1 MKDCFTFDARNV
13 PVFNSFPKR
22 NGEDKAQLEHNIMKL
37 LVASMKNYRTAI
49 WKEVAV
55 INLFSTDCPFCL
67 GFFSSS
73 YSVFLNARNV
83 PVFNSLTKRNG
94 EDKAQLE
101 HNIMKLVVASMKN
114 YRTAIWKE
122 VAVINLFSTDCPFCL
137 GFFSSSY
144 SVFLN
149 ARNVPVFN
157 SLTKRNGE
165 DEAQLEHNIMK
176 LVVASSCGAA
186 SHA

>member
-1 MKDCFTFDARNV
+1 MRTRHSWSIWLLKTGRQRYRQKWLSWTCLVLIAHFSERLLYFIDARNF
-13 PVFNSFPKR
+13 PVFNSLTKC

-37 LVASMKNYRTAI
+37 VVASLKNWRTAV

-67 GFFSSS
+67 GFFSSC
-73 YSVFLNARNV
+73 YSVFLNATN
-83 PVFNSLTKRNG
+83 F
-94 EDKAQLE
+94 
-101 HNIMKLVVASMKN
+101 
-114 YRTAIWKE
+114 
-122 VAVINLFSTDCPFCL
+122 
-137 GFFSSSY
+137 
-144 SVFLN
+144 
-149 ARNVPVFN
+149 PVFN

-186 SHA
+186 SHAWPRSFFSYMSWLGRD